1 MRIKVISPEEKVKIN
16 ISIPNILIKSKLV
29 LNSINKYAGVDIDCD
44 IFRKMYKSLRSYIKE
59 NGHFNLVEVNSKD
72 GNYIKIRF

>member
-29 LNSINKYAGVDIDCD
+29 LNSINKYAGVNIDSD

>member
-1 MRIKVISPEEKVKIN
+1 MISPEEKVKIN

-29 LNSINKYAGVDIDCD
+29 LNSINKYAGVNIDSD